1 MSTKKAISTSFV
13 AIFILIITQ
22 IIAQSIAS
30 MFVIIKIPTGI
41 CNIIA
46 GIIYAGLTYLILK
59 MFISK
64 IIKLPTS
71 DFGMPKFA
79 IKIRWI
85 LIAVLLPFVI
95 KGSYLLIFNGKYVS
109 SNMNGNQMV
118 LDHTKVVYTAEDEQG
133 FTFRQINDEDAAVEL
148 RARRKKRNRWV
159 LIAFVALLIGMVVST
174 FFNFDGSDIFV
185 CLYYVIVIFIA
196 GACVLTENANIRQ
209 LRKKQVLQHDVVLVQ
224 KQPVIE
230 TESYGAENI
239 RDTKRF
245 YPILGRDVH
254 SGYES
259 TCFLSEEDYKK
270 REIGDTIT
278 MTRFIWK

>member
-41 CNIIA
+41 CNITA
-46 GIIYAGLTYLILK
+46 GIIYVGLTYLILK

-64 IIKLPTS
+64 IIKFPTS

-109 SNMNGNQMV
+109 SNMNGNQMFNTLSAGV
-118 LDHTKVVYTAEDEQG
+118 AFTGIAAG
-133 FTFRQINDEDAAVEL
+133 FVEEMVFRGVILNAL
-148 RARRKKRNRWV
+148 KKRWNIKVAVIVPSMLFGIVHV
-159 LIAFVALLIGMVVST
+159 LGQDFSIGSCLLVIIAGTMVGVMFSMIAIESGSVWNSGIVHAIWNVVIIGGGLAIGEKMDKYSVMTYVLNSKYFAITGGEFGIESSVISLFGYIIVAGIAFFMIKS
-174 FFNFDGSDIFV
+174 
-185 CLYYVIVIFIA
+185 
-196 GACVLTENANIRQ
+196 
-209 LRKKQVLQHDVVLVQ
+209 RK
-224 KQPVIE
+224 
-230 TESYGAENI
+230 N
-239 RDTKRF
+239 
-245 YPILGRDVH
+245 
-254 SGYES
+254 
-259 TCFLSEEDYKK
+259 
-270 REIGDTIT
+270 
-278 MTRFIWK
+278 

>member
-1 MSTKKAISTSFV
+1 M
-13 AIFILIITQ
+13 
-22 IIAQSIAS
+22 
-30 MFVIIKIPTGI
+30 
-41 CNIIA
+41 
-46 GIIYAGLTYLILK
+46 
-59 MFISK
+59 
-64 IIKLPTS
+64 
-71 DFGMPKFA
+71 
-79 IKIRWI
+79 
-85 LIAVLLPFVI
+85 
-95 KGSYLLIFNGKYVS
+95 
-109 SNMNGNQMV
+109 
-118 LDHTKVVYTAEDEQG
+118 
-133 FTFRQINDEDAAVEL
+133 
-148 RARRKKRNRWV
+148 
-159 LIAFVALLIGMVVST
+159 AFVALRIGMVVST
-174 FFNFDGSDIFV
+174 VFNFDGSDIFV

-209 LRKKQVLQHDVVLVQ
+209 LRKKQVLQYDVVLVQ

-230 TESYGAENI
+230 TEAYGAENI

>member
-109 SNMNGNQMV
+109 SNMNGN
-118 LDHTKVVYTAEDEQG
+118 
-133 FTFRQINDEDAAVEL
+133 
-148 RARRKKRNRWV
+148 
-159 LIAFVALLIGMVVST
+159 
-174 FFNFDGSDIFV
+174 
-185 CLYYVIVIFIA
+185 
-196 GACVLTENANIRQ
+196 
-209 LRKKQVLQHDVVLVQ
+209 
-224 KQPVIE
+224 
-230 TESYGAENI
+230 
-239 RDTKRF
+239 
-245 YPILGRDVH
+245 
-254 SGYES
+254 
-259 TCFLSEEDYKK
+259 
-270 REIGDTIT
+270 
-278 MTRFIWK
+278 

>member
-1 MSTKKAISTSFV
+1 
-13 AIFILIITQ
+13 
-22 IIAQSIAS
+22 
-30 MFVIIKIPTGI
+30 
-41 CNIIA
+41 
-46 GIIYAGLTYLILK
+46 
-59 MFISK
+59 
-64 IIKLPTS
+64 
-71 DFGMPKFA
+71 
-79 IKIRWI
+79 
-85 LIAVLLPFVI
+85 
-95 KGSYLLIFNGKYVS
+95 
-109 SNMNGNQMV
+109 MV

-133 FTFRQINDEDAAVEL
+133 FTFRQINDEDVAVEL

-174 FFNFDGSDIFV
+174 FFNFDWSDIFV

-209 LRKKQVLQHDVVLVQ
+209 LRKKQVLQYDVVLVQ

>member
-1 MSTKKAISTSFV
+1 MKKMYFLKDRKEA
-13 AIFILIITQ
+13 
-22 IIAQSIAS
+22 
-30 MFVIIKIPTGI
+30 VIDR
-41 CNIIA
+41 
-46 GIIYAGLTYLILK
+46 LTY
-59 MFISK
+59 MSK
-64 IIKLPTS
+64 HRQEYLQDKEHGMITLQFKQ
-71 DFGMPKFA
+71 GMPV
-79 IKIRWI
+79 IRFSSGR
-85 LIAVLLPFVI
+85 VT
-95 KGSYLLIFNGKYVS
+95 SYWDFS
-109 SNMNGNQMV
+109 
-118 LDHTKVVYTAEDEQG
+118 
-133 FTFRQINDEDAAVEL
+133 
-148 RARRKKRNRWV
+148 
-159 LIAFVALLIGMVVST
+159 
-174 FFNFDGSDIFV
+174 FDGSDIFV

-209 LRKKQVLQHDVVLVQ
+209 LRKKQMLQYDVVLVQ

-259 TCFLSEEDYKK
+259 TCFLLEEDYKK

>member
-79 IKIRWI
+79 IKMRWI

-109 SNMNGNQMV
+109 SNMNGNQRRYRH
-118 LDHTKVVYTAEDEQG
+118 LPDELSNRSDRHFIIGLHTFPPLHKVSG
-133 FTFRQINDEDAAVEL
+133 SFHPPFCQIFQYADN
-148 RARRKKRNRWV
+148 KKATR
-159 LIAFVALLIGMVVST
+159 LSQDSCVA
-174 FFNFDGSDIFV
+174 
-185 CLYYVIVIFIA
+185 
-196 GACVLTENANIRQ
+196 
-209 LRKKQVLQHDVVLVQ
+209 
-224 KQPVIE
+224 
-230 TESYGAENI
+230 
-239 RDTKRF
+239 KR
-245 YPILGRDVH
+245 
-254 SGYES
+254 
-259 TCFLSEEDYKK
+259 
-270 REIGDTIT
+270 
-278 MTRFIWK
+278 

>member
-1 MSTKKAISTSFV
+1 
-13 AIFILIITQ
+13 
-22 IIAQSIAS
+22 
-30 MFVIIKIPTGI
+30 
-41 CNIIA
+41 
-46 GIIYAGLTYLILK
+46 
-59 MFISK
+59 
-64 IIKLPTS
+64 
-71 DFGMPKFA
+71 
-79 IKIRWI
+79 
-85 LIAVLLPFVI
+85 
-95 KGSYLLIFNGKYVS
+95 
-109 SNMNGNQMV
+109 MV

-159 LIAFVALLIGMVVST
+159 LIAFVALLI
-174 FFNFDGSDIFV
+174 DIFV

-209 LRKKQVLQHDVVLVQ
+209 LRKKQVLQYDVVLVQ

>member
-1 MSTKKAISTSFV
+1 
-13 AIFILIITQ
+13 
-22 IIAQSIAS
+22 
-30 MFVIIKIPTGI
+30 
-41 CNIIA
+41 
-46 GIIYAGLTYLILK
+46 
-59 MFISK
+59 
-64 IIKLPTS
+64 
-71 DFGMPKFA
+71 
-79 IKIRWI
+79 
-85 LIAVLLPFVI
+85 
-95 KGSYLLIFNGKYVS
+95 
-109 SNMNGNQMV
+109 MV

-159 LIAFVALLIGMVVST
+159 LIAFVALLI
-174 FFNFDGSDIFV
+174 
-185 CLYYVIVIFIA
+185 VIFIA

-209 LRKKQVLQHDVVLVQ
+209 LRKKQVLQYDVVLVQ

>member
-79 IKIRWI
+79 IKMRWI
-85 LIAVLLPFVI
+85 LIAVLL
-95 KGSYLLIFNGKYVS
+95 YLRRPCGES
-109 SNMNGNQMV
+109 DS
-118 LDHTKVVYTAEDEQG
+118 
-133 FTFRQINDEDAAVEL
+133 DAL
-148 RARRKKRNRWV
+148 HHSCG
-159 LIAFVALLIGMVVST
+159 L
-174 FFNFDGSDIFV
+174 
-185 CLYYVIVIFIA
+185 CL
-196 GACVLTENANIRQ
+196 
-209 LRKKQVLQHDVVLVQ
+209 
-224 KQPVIE
+224 
-230 TESYGAENI
+230 S
-239 RDTKRF
+239 
-245 YPILGRDVH
+245 
-254 SGYES
+254 
-259 TCFLSEEDYKK
+259 
-270 REIGDTIT
+270 
-278 MTRFIWK
+278 

>member
-1 MSTKKAISTSFV
+1 
-13 AIFILIITQ
+13 
-22 IIAQSIAS
+22 
-30 MFVIIKIPTGI
+30 
-41 CNIIA
+41 
-46 GIIYAGLTYLILK
+46 
-59 MFISK
+59 
-64 IIKLPTS
+64 
-71 DFGMPKFA
+71 
-79 IKIRWI
+79 
-85 LIAVLLPFVI
+85 
-95 KGSYLLIFNGKYVS
+95 
-109 SNMNGNQMV
+109 MV
-118 LDHTKVVYTAEDEQG
+118 LDHTKVVYTAEDEQK

-148 RARRKKRNRWV
+148 RA
-159 LIAFVALLIGMVVST
+159 
-174 FFNFDGSDIFV
+174 
-185 CLYYVIVIFIA
+185 
-196 GACVLTENANIRQ
+196 
-209 LRKKQVLQHDVVLVQ
+209 LRKKQVLQYDVVLVQ

>member
-1 MSTKKAISTSFV
+1 
-13 AIFILIITQ
+13 
-22 IIAQSIAS
+22 
-30 MFVIIKIPTGI
+30 
-41 CNIIA
+41 
-46 GIIYAGLTYLILK
+46 
-59 MFISK
+59 
-64 IIKLPTS
+64 
-71 DFGMPKFA
+71 
-79 IKIRWI
+79 
-85 LIAVLLPFVI
+85 
-95 KGSYLLIFNGKYVS
+95 
-109 SNMNGNQMV
+109 MV

-174 FFNFDGSDIFV
+174 FFNFDGSDIFA

-209 LRKKQVLQHDVVLVQ
+209 LRKKQVLQYDVVLVQ

-278 MTRFIWK
+278 MTRFIWKQGMIADVSIAFSGVVASSVLITKRRSHSK

>member
-1 MSTKKAISTSFV
+1 M
-13 AIFILIITQ
+13 
-22 IIAQSIAS
+22 
-30 MFVIIKIPTGI
+30 
-41 CNIIA
+41 
-46 GIIYAGLTYLILK
+46 
-59 MFISK
+59 
-64 IIKLPTS
+64 
-71 DFGMPKFA
+71 
-79 IKIRWI
+79 
-85 LIAVLLPFVI
+85 
-95 KGSYLLIFNGKYVS
+95 
-109 SNMNGNQMV
+109 
-118 LDHTKVVYTAEDEQG
+118 
-133 FTFRQINDEDAAVEL
+133 
-148 RARRKKRNRWV
+148 
-159 LIAFVALLIGMVVST
+159 IAFVALLIGMVVST

-209 LRKKQVLQHDVVLVQ
+209 LRKKQVLQYDVVLVQ

-239 RDTKRF
+239 RDTKEQK
-245 YPILGRDVH
+245 PKVRDVH

>member
-1 MSTKKAISTSFV
+1 M
-13 AIFILIITQ
+13 
-22 IIAQSIAS
+22 
-30 MFVIIKIPTGI
+30 
-41 CNIIA
+41 
-46 GIIYAGLTYLILK
+46 
-59 MFISK
+59 
-64 IIKLPTS
+64 
-71 DFGMPKFA
+71 
-79 IKIRWI
+79 
-85 LIAVLLPFVI
+85 
-95 KGSYLLIFNGKYVS
+95 
-109 SNMNGNQMV
+109 
-118 LDHTKVVYTAEDEQG
+118 
-133 FTFRQINDEDAAVEL
+133 
-148 RARRKKRNRWV
+148 
-159 LIAFVALLIGMVVST
+159 IAFVALLIGMVVST

-209 LRKKQVLQHDVVLVQ
+209 LRKKQVLLVQ

-259 TCFLSEEDYKK
+259 TCFLSEEHYKK

-278 MTRFIWK
+278 MIRFIWK

>member
-109 SNMNGNQMV
+109 SNMNGNQMFITLSAGVAFTGIAAGFVEDIKVAVIVPSMLFGIVHV
-118 LDHTKVVYTAEDEQG
+118 LGQDFSIGSCLLVIIAGTMVGVMFSMIAIESGSVWNSGIVHAIWNVVIIGGGLAIGEKMDKYSIMTY
-133 FTFRQINDEDAAVEL
+133 
-148 RARRKKRNRWV
+148 V
-159 LIAFVALLIGMVVST
+159 LNSKDFAITGGEFGIESSVISLFGYIIVAGIAFFMIKS
-174 FFNFDGSDIFV
+174 
-185 CLYYVIVIFIA
+185 
-196 GACVLTENANIRQ
+196 
-209 LRKKQVLQHDVVLVQ
+209 RK
-224 KQPVIE
+224 
-230 TESYGAENI
+230 N
-239 RDTKRF
+239 
-245 YPILGRDVH
+245 
-254 SGYES
+254 
-259 TCFLSEEDYKK
+259 
-270 REIGDTIT
+270 
-278 MTRFIWK
+278 

>member
-85 LIAVLLPFVI
+85 LIAVLLPFVWGGRI
-95 KGSYLLIFNGKYVS
+95 RTVWVS
-109 SNMNGNQMV
+109 
-118 LDHTKVVYTAEDEQG
+118 
-133 FTFRQINDEDAAVEL
+133 R
-148 RARRKKRNRWV
+148 
-159 LIAFVALLIGMVVST
+159 FVFVTALLISVESRVLIMI
-174 FFNFDGSDIFV
+174 FN
-185 CLYYVIVIFIA
+185 
-196 GACVLTENANIRQ
+196 
-209 LRKKQVLQHDVVLVQ
+209 
-224 KQPVIE
+224 
-230 TESYGAENI
+230 
-239 RDTKRF
+239 
-245 YPILGRDVH
+245 
-254 SGYES
+254 
-259 TCFLSEEDYKK
+259 
-270 REIGDTIT
+270 
-278 MTRFIWK
+278 